1 MTLARNTLC
10 LAALAAAIA
19 ASGCGRSSTPSASGA
34 SASPPSAAAPVVQAA
49 LPNACDVLTDAVA
62 KKYLG
67 DGAQLKRKAQTNA
80 RMSQCQYGSDKGVI
94 TVMVGPWF
102 MLHTANPTER
112 PAAGLGD
119 EAYSSP
125 GGLYV
130 RKGNHGVSIDV
141 IVSSGEYWGVAADNA
156 EAQMEAAEAKVAPD
170 LLAKL

>member
-1 MTLARNTLC
+1 MTMARNLLC
-10 LAALAAAIA
+10 LAALAAAVA
-19 ASGCGRSSTPSASGA
+19 AGGCGPSSTTSASSA
-34 SASPPSAAAPVVQAA
+34 SASPPASAAPVAQAA

-62 KKYLG
+62 RKYLG

-80 RMSQCQYGSDKGVI
+80 QMSQCQYGSDKGVI

-102 MLHTANPTER
+102 MLHTTNPTEK

-130 RKGNHGVSIDV
+130 RKGDHGVSIDV
-141 IVSSGEYWGVAADNA
+141 IVSSGEYWGVAAEGA
-156 EAQMEAAEAKVAPD
+156 EARMEAAEAKVAPD
-170 LLAKL
+170 LLARL